1 MTRCIGSLIGLKP
14 EETER
19 YIALHANPFP
29 GVLRRI
35 SRSGLRHYAIFLADG
50 ILFSY
55 LEYVGTDF
63 DADMAAIGTDATTR
77 QWWSLTDPMQQPL
90 DGRKPGEWWMT
101 LPIWR
106 AGAMP
111 DTAVPTQRRA
121 FVCPR
126 PATLPEWP
134 AVMHDPS
141 PIPGIVKAR
150 AFAAPTHVYAYLEE
164 TERFDADMFARE
176 RRGEDH
182 PRHIALI
189 APPRLP

>member
-63 DADMAAIGTDATTR
+63 DADMAAIGTDETTR
-77 QWWSLTDPMQQPL
+77 QWWSLTDPMQAPLPERKDGESKREPGFL
-90 DGRKPGEWWMT
+90 DGLDVSREDAESIVMQARLK
-101 LPIWR
+101 
-106 AGAMP
+106 AGWITEAELNP
-111 DTAVPTQRRA
+111 
-121 FVCPR
+121 
-126 PATLPEWP
+126 PAEAEAEAAAEP
-134 AVMHDPS
+134 AQ
-141 PIPGIVKAR
+141 A
-150 AFAAPTHVYAYLEE
+150 
-164 TERFDADMFARE
+164 
-176 RRGEDH
+176 
-182 PRHIALI
+182 
-189 APPRLP
+189 